1 MVGRCGRCA
10 KWNSRANRHCRTYLP
25 CLFSVGGHVG
35 GIRLCLAGASIGN
48 GNRGVEALGRS
59 VIDVI
64 DAVAPGS
71 RISAFDDGWGVR
83 RDASGR
89 YPSTDLEYVGVRLSR
104 RWHRPESWTQIRVA
118 QALGGLGNPVAGRI
132 ARSDAVIDISGGDSF
147 TDMYGPV
154 RLQSIAA
161 PKLAA
166 LRAGRPLVLLPQTYG
181 PFSTTD
187 GRALAG
193 RLVRSAALA
202 YARDPRSYQ
211 RLLELAGPDADTA
224 RLRDGVDVAFALRP
238 RRPDAQVADAVEA
251 ATDGE
256 VVAGVNVSGL
266 LRDAAGRERFGLA
279 GDYIATM
286 TGLVRALIDEG
297 ARVLL
302 VPHVQVPGGQG
313 ESDIAAIDE
322 VVAAL
327 PAVQRSRAT
336 VVPSELDAAELKWCI
351 ARCDWFTGS
360 RMHATIG
367 ALSSQVP
374 AFGYAYS
381 DKTRGVFETCGMG
394 EHVGDAREVAGPAA
408 VEAMTASF
416 AARDVSR
423 TRLGE
428 TVPGVVDRARGQL
441 ADIADEIRRW
451 RDDPAG
457 HGAIA

>member
-1 MVGRCGRCA
+1 M
-10 KWNSRANRHCRTYLP
+10 
-25 CLFSVGGHVG
+25 
-35 GIRLCLAGASIGN
+35 
-48 GNRGVEALGRS
+48 
-59 VIDVI
+59 IDVI

-71 RISAFDDGWGVR
+71 RVSAFDDGWGVR

-104 RWHRPESWTQIRVA
+104 RWHRPESWARIRLS
-118 QALGGLGNPVAGRI
+118 QAFGGLGNPAAGRI
-132 ARSDAVIDISGGDSF
+132 ARADAVGDISGGDSF

-154 RLQSIAA
+154 RLRSVAA

-181 PFSTTD
+181 PFSTRD
-187 GRALAG
+187 GRALAE

-202 YARDPRSYQ
+202 YARDARSYQ
-211 RLLELAGPDADTA
+211 RLLELAGAQADPA

-238 RRPDAQVADAVEA
+238 RRPVARVADAVEA
-251 ATDGE
+251 ATEGE

-266 LRDAAGRERFGLA
+266 LRDSVGRERFGLA
-279 GDYIATM
+279 GDYVATM

-302 VPHVQVPGGQG
+302 VPHVHVPGGQG

-327 PAVQRSRAT
+327 PVAERLRVT

-351 ARCDWFTGS
+351 ARCAWFAGS

-394 EHVGDAREVAGPAA
+394 EHVGDAREVTGPGA
-408 VEAMTASF
+408 VEAMAVSF
-416 AARDVSR
+416 AAREVSR
-423 TRLGE
+423 DRLGE
-428 TVPGVVDRARGQL
+428 TVPGVVDRAHGQL
-441 ADIADEIRRW
+441 TDAVDAIRRW
-451 RDDPAG
+451 RDEAG
-457 HGAIA
+457 GNEAIA